1 MCPKSTYWRYAATD
15 DMFEPG
21 QLEEICA
28 AIERQ
33 TMADKALLGELRE
46 DVRSGLR
53 TSLIIRP
60 HSVTAMAFVA
70 TDSAN
75 NRLVFDPFSMQLVRI
90 VNSQG
95 RQLFLDVISPRS
107 DPEELVER
115 HRLAGDALNTVMEDL
130 GVTHLHELSPMI
142 PTSEDV
148 RKRPDRVNTT
158 WPRDYRN
165 LVEWAELYR
174 QIRYSDWATDTL
186 IVRDGLL
193 RSKIFGKTRFVELG
207 RLIVDAIAEQRRK
220 GTRIFLVGI
229 AEHSR
234 VLARYRLAI
243 ALEELFP
250 AKAARYVRVPRRLE
264 EKVYKWK
271 EFARGPEDLRGE
283 GEEAKYVIGAMHL
296 VRFGQ
301 ESHDPVW
308 AIDVLESQVDEA
320 GEVLGYL
327 LQDAIDGFP
336 IPFYPR
342 CLQRAHEHAQ
352 AVEFD
357 LDVLQDTVSDA
368 VRVLIEKDKRE
379 VFDGLALA
387 PDINHPAS
395 G

>member
-1 MCPKSTYWRYAATD
+1 
-15 DMFEPG
+15 MFEPRE
-21 QLEEICA
+21 LEQIRA

-33 TMADKALLGELRE
+33 TNADRGLLQELRD
-46 DVRSGLR
+46 DVRSGLSS
-53 TSLIIRP
+53 SLVIRP

-70 TDSAN
+70 TDGAN

-95 RQLFLDVISPRS
+95 RQLFLDVISPRT
-107 DPEELVER
+107 DPDELVAR
-115 HRLAGDALNTVMEDL
+115 HRQAGDALHVVMEDL
-130 GVTHLHELSPMI
+130 KVTHLHELSPMI
-142 PTSEDV
+142 PTSEEM
-148 RKRPDRVNTT
+148 RRRPDRINTS
-158 WPRDYRN
+158 WPRDYRD

-174 QIRYSDWATDTL
+174 QVRYSDWATDTL
-186 IVRDGLL
+186 IVHDGLL
-193 RSKIFGKTRFVELG
+193 RSKIFGKARFVQLG
-207 RLIVDAIAEQRRK
+207 TLITDAIATQRRR
-220 GTRIFLVGI
+220 GTRIFLVGL
-229 AEHSR
+229 AKRSR

-250 AKAARYVRVPRRLE
+250 ARTARYVRVPRELE

-271 EFARGPEDLRGE
+271 EFARGPEDARSEGGE
-283 GEEAKYVIGAMHL
+283 DAKYVIGAMHL

-301 ESHDPVW
+301 DLHDPIW

-320 GEVLGYL
+320 GEILGYL

-352 AVEFD
+352 AVDFD

-368 VRVLIEKDKRE
+368 VRVLIEKGKRE
-379 VFDGLALA
+379 VFDGLILA
-387 PDINHPAS
+387 PDIHHLGS
-395 G
+395 S